1 VIGPEGML
9 PYEEIPPEVVPGGY
23 LEVLVAEIYTPKNF
37 WIQLR
42 GEKTHLALNKLMD
55 DIQ

>member
-1 VIGPEGML
+1 MIGPEGML